1 MSKLELDLGWS
12 FFALSTEYKQI
23 LLNNILFLIK
33 NGFSYT
39 EILNMPIYIRR
50 YFLELLTKKE

>member
-12 FFALSTEYKQI
+12 FFALSTESKQI
-23 LLNNILFLIK
+23 LLHNILFLIK